1 MKKREQWQSTL
12 GFIWAAAGSAV
23 GLGSIWRFPYIVGAN
38 GGAIFIFLFITFLII
53 ISVPV
58 FISEIAI
65 GKTTR
70 QDPAKAFQT
79 LAQQK
84 KWYHI
89 GFIPIITGF
98 LISTFYSVIGG
109 WTLGFLYEACLGNL
123 HQFQTA
129 KDASL
134 FFHGLQKNW
143 AWGVLCHFTFVFLS
157 STILYSGVRK
167 GIEKTSKL
175 MMPTLLFVLIIL
187 SISGL
192 FLPGASQALEFVFL
206 PKWNTL
212 TSTSILLALGQ
223 AFFCLSL
230 GQGTMITYGSYLKQT
245 TSVFKTS
252 ISVVFAVV
260 IVSLLS
266 GIAVFTIVFSAGI
279 KPTSGESLLFEAL
292 PLAFSSLENGQ
303 WLAMGF
309 FILIFLAALTSQI
322 SATEPIIAFLT
333 DSKKITRKQSVLVIG
348 ILCFIFGVPSALSF
362 SKPDLL
368 SIHNIT
374 FFEIISFVSINL
386 LTPLSGMCT
395 VFFINRYVGIN
406 NLLLIVTPAANK
418 KQSIML
424 YYFKLTMTY
433 FIPFLIFLTIIYYF
447 KNIFH

>member
-192 FLPGASQALEFVFL
+192 FLPGAS
-206 PKWNTL
+206 
-212 TSTSILLALGQ
+212 LLVLRL
-223 AFFCLSL
+223 AF
-230 GQGTMITYGSYLKQT
+230 QWVHPVAVATYGAQASHRQILRR
-245 TSVFKTS
+245 VPF
-252 ISVVFAVV
+252 
-260 IVSLLS
+260 
-266 GIAVFTIVFSAGI
+266 
-279 KPTSGESLLFEAL
+279 
-292 PLAFSSLENGQ
+292 GQ
-303 WLAMGF
+303 DDG
-309 FILIFLAALTSQI
+309 
-322 SATEPIIAFLT
+322 AFL
-333 DSKKITRKQSVLVIG
+333 LVDFLG
-348 ILCFIFGVPSALSF
+348 ILQLGNVHRRRGARG
-362 SKPDLL
+362 
-368 SIHNIT
+368 H
-374 FFEIISFVSINL
+374 FFL
-386 LTPLSGMCT
+386 W
-395 VFFINRYVGIN
+395 
-406 NLLLIVTPAANK
+406 
-418 KQSIML
+418 
-424 YYFKLTMTY
+424 
-433 FIPFLIFLTIIYYF
+433 
-447 KNIFH
+447 